1 MTNAEMYEPRPPR
14 FGLHHDSTL
23 VRADGSE
30 TPVVIVN
37 ISQTGFRLKAADA
50 PAICERVVLRSEVGD
65 VPAQIRWA
73 LGDTA
78 GGYFLRPLDD

>member
-1 MTNAEMYEPRPPR
+1 MTIASMYEPRPPR
-14 FGLHHDSTL
+14 FGIHHPSVL
-23 VRADGSE
+23 VRSDGSE

-37 ISQTGFRLKAADA
+37 ISQSGFRMKIAETPL
-50 PAICERVVLRSEVGD
+50 IGERVVLRSEVGD

-78 GGYFLRPLDD
+78 GGYFIRPLDE

>member
-1 MTNAEMYEPRPPR
+1 MNFASMYEPRPPR
-14 FGLHHDSTL
+14 FGIHHPSVL

-30 TPVVIVN
+30 APVVIVN
-37 ISQTGFRLKAADA
+37 ISQSGFRLKIAET
-50 PAICERVVLRSEVGD
+50 PTIGEMVVLRSEIGD

-78 GGYFLRPLDD
+78 GGYFIRPLD

>member
-1 MTNAEMYEPRPPR
+1 MTIASMYEPRPPR
-14 FGLHHDSTL
+14 FGIHQPSVL

-30 TPVVIVN
+30 APVVITN
-37 ISQTGFRLKAADA
+37 ISQSGFRMKIAETPLIGEK
-50 PAICERVVLRSEVGD
+50 VVLRSEVGD

-78 GGYFLRPLDD
+78 GGTFLRPRDD

>member
-1 MTNAEMYEPRPPR
+1 MTIASMYEPRPPR
-14 FGLHHDSTL
+14 FGIHHPSVL
-23 VRADGSE
+23 VRGDGSE

-37 ISQTGFRLKAADA
+37 ISQSGFRMKIAEA
-50 PAICERVVLRSEVGD
+50 PLIGERVVLRSEVGD

-78 GGYFLRPLDD
+78 GGYFIRPLDE

>member
-1 MTNAEMYEPRPPR
+1 MTIASMYEPRPPR
-14 FGLHHDSTL
+14 FGIHHPSVL
-23 VRADGSE
+23 VRGDGSE

-37 ISQTGFRLKAADA
+37 ISQSGFRMKIAETPL
-50 PAICERVVLRSEVGD
+50 IGERVVLRSEVGD

-78 GGYFLRPLDD
+78 GGYFIRPLDE